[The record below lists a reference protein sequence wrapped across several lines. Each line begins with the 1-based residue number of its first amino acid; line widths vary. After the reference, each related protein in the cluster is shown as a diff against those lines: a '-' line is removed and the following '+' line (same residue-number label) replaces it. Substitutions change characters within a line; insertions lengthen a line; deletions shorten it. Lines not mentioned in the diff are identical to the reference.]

1 MPQQGIDFEYCAV
14 QQVERR
20 TFTLTNSSASLVH
33 FEVSTDETEAPNF
46 IITPRNG
53 K

>member
-14 QQVERR
+14 QQVEKR
-20 TFTLTNSSASLVH
+20 TFTLANSSASLVH
-33 FEVSTDETEAPNF
+33 FEVSMDDTNEQSF
-46 IITPRNG
+46 KITPRNG